1 MHNALPSS
9 SSFSSSSPQGATVRP
24 CMDENVLVN
33 PPQLI
38 KWIAEKRITWAFLTT
53 QLTNALLEMSEE
65 ELAAAGDLQVR
76 GGEVCVCVCAVAC
89 VVAWLL

>member
-1 MHNALPSS
+1 
-9 SSFSSSSPQGATVRP
+9 
-24 CMDENVLVN
+24 MDENVLVN

-76 GGEVCVCVCAVAC
+76 GGGEGGGEGGTRGRRVCCRACVVAC